1 MASPVG
7 AQCHPPQIG
16 ARCHLQMPPQGWG
29 TAQGSPRKSSVH
41 SRVCAARSVMDFMS
55 IAGSWMLTYS
65 VGGTMPS
72 LPCTESGGGRQQIPL
87 CGDGDGRG
95 IGAGKG
101 QGWGGMGTGLG
112 WGWRWG
118 RGWDGDGV
126 GMGRGGDGTGMGQ
139 GWGWDRDGDGT
150 GTGLG
155 WGWDETGMGRGWDGD
170 RMGAVLTVA
179 LSGGGGAECPQVAHG
194 GNWRTWE
201 GQSGGE
207 DVPAARSWRWA
218 AGWSRFG
225 HLPARAAR
233 YNRRSAAMCCP
244 AAGGAQH

>member
-1 MASPVG
+1 MG
-7 AQCHPPQIG
+7 G
-16 ARCHLQMPPQGWG
+16 ELGLG
-29 TAQGSPRKSSVH
+29 
-41 SRVCAARSVMDFMS
+41 RVRV
-55 IAGSWMLTYS
+55 
-65 VGGTMPS
+65 
-72 LPCTESGGGRQQIPL
+72 
-87 CGDGDGRG
+87 
-95 IGAGKG
+95 
-101 QGWGGMGTGLG
+101 GMGWDEVGMG
-112 WGWRWG
+112 Q
-118 RGWDGDGV
+118 GWDGDGMGTGWGRDEMGTGTGWGWGRDGDGD
-126 GMGRGGDGTGMGQ
+126 GMGTGTGQDGDGMGT
-139 GWGWDRDGDGT
+139 GWDRD
-150 GTGLG
+150 
-155 WGWDETGMGRGWDGD
+155 GMGRGWDGD

-194 GNWRTWE
+194 GSWRTWE